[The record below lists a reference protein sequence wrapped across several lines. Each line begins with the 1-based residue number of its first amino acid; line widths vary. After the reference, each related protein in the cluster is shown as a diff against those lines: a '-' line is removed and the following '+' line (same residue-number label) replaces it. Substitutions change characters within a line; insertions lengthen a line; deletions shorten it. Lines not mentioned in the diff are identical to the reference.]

1 MTNYKRIAAV
11 VALLCWTA
19 SPNLFAQDFLK
30 QLEEKIL
37 KRQEEAKAKG
47 AAGKDSNDPKP
58 PTDATTESKPGK
70 GDAPLLLN
78 PPVAMPNDSGKGA
91 TGNPVDDSELL
102 PPPRGNGA
110 AKNALRPEASDR
122 KPLSLGG
129 SGSPSS
135 PNNPVRPPANP
146 LPAPRTAQPGG
157 GYLGMTVESSAGGG
171 FGLNVAQV
179 TPDSPA
185 FKAGFRPGDRLIG
198 VEGTAVATVEDF
210 AVQLGEYPPGTP
222 IRFLVDRRGKNM
234 SLVAVLMDRSI
245 ANRIHGNVPGAI
257 PYEPIAPQPGE
268 AFFGVNVANMSEAF
282 RKQFAI
288 GAFRGASV
296 TDVIAGS
303 PAEQAGL
310 RPGDCIV
317 SMRGEEVKNADDVYD
332 HILSGSPG
340 ELLEFTFY
348 RGAILQRASAVL
360 VRKNSPE
367 DAGQW
372 EGSGVTPDML
382 TPEYVSSLQLELER
396 VANELSNA
404 QQRIQ
409 ELEARLKQLEPR
421 R

>member
-1 MTNYKRIAAV
+1 MTNYKRLVAV
-11 VALLCWTA
+11 VALLCYTT
-19 SPNLFAQDFLK
+19 SPDLLAQDFLK

-37 KRQEEAKAKG
+37 KRQEEAKAKE
-47 AAGKDSNDPKP
+47 AAGKNPKDSKASTGSNQNGKP
-58 PTDATTESKPGK
+58 SDGEGA
-70 GDAPLLLN
+70 LLLN
-78 PPVAMPNDSGKGA
+78 PPVAMPKEDGNSSSGSTA
-91 TGNPVDDSELL
+91 DETELL
-102 PPPRGNGA
+102 PAPRGSA
-110 AKNALRPEASDR
+110 TTKNALRPEAADR

-129 SGSPSS
+129 NGSANSANRSVRTPAA
-135 PNNPVRPPANP
+135 PPV
-146 LPAPRTAQPGG
+146 PRTAQPGG

-171 FGLNVAQV
+171 FGLNVSQV

-210 AVQLGEYPPGTP
+210 AIQLAEYPPGTP

-234 SLVAVLMDRSI
+234 SLVAVLMDRNI

-257 PYEPIAPQPGE
+257 PYDPIAPQPGE
-268 AFFGVNVANMSEAF
+268 AFFGVNVANMSDAF

-288 GAFRGASV
+288 GAYRGASV
-296 TDVIAGS
+296 TDVVAGS

-317 SMRGEEVKNADDVYD
+317 SMRGEEVKNADDVYN
-332 HILSGSPG
+332 HVLSASPG

-348 RGAILQRASAVL
+348 RGAIPQRGSAVL

-367 DAGQW
+367 DAGQG
-372 EGSGVTPDML
+372 EAAGVTPDML
-382 TPEYVSSLQLELER
+382 TPEYVSALQTELER
-396 VANELSNA
+396 VAGELSNA

-409 ELEARLKQLEPR
+409 ELEARLQQTEPR